1 MPYRLI
7 VTALI
12 PGLNN
17 TILVT
22 WDDSHKGWVLP
33 GGRRLQGEVDSSKS
47 TLARSLR
54 ENYALEL
61 VVSRL
66 VYVHPWV
73 NDDANDFHVFLTM
86 VHTQGLKDNVS
97 YLPIQALTSQNPNP
111 QYGAFFQRMFD
122 TLKNTEYLRSN
133 QDP

>member
-17 TILVT
+17 TVLVT
-22 WDDSHKGWVLP
+22 WDASHKGWVLP
-33 GGRRLQGEVDSSKS
+33 GGRRLQGDADFSKS
-47 TLARSLR
+47 TLAKALR
-54 ENYALEL
+54 DNYALDL

-73 NDDANDFHVFLTM
+73 NDDANDLHVFLTM
-86 VHTQGLKDNVS
+86 VNTQGLKDNAS
-97 YLPIQALTSQNPNP
+97 YLPIQALTSQNPNQ

-122 TLKNTEYLRSN
+122 TLKNTEYLSSN